1 MVGDS
6 FCFGYENDYDETLQA
21 MLDRRFG
28 ESANIVNFCVTGSSS
43 IYYPYTVA
51 TFRQRFPHPL
61 DALLVRLYTDMQ
73 NGDVPRVLAAHRNR
87 HAAER
92 VASER
97 QERAGRIASAL
108 LDHGVAVYT
117 KNGHYTRAAYEIT
130 ARAVGPAIENLTPR
144 LLSLDRDH

>member
-1 MVGDS
+1 
-6 FCFGYENDYDETLQA
+6 

-61 DALLVRLYTDMQ
+61 DALLVSLYTDMQ
-73 NGDVPRVLAAHRNR
+73 VGDVPRVLTAHRNR
-87 HAAER
+87 QIAGR

-97 QERAGRIASAL
+97 QERAGRIAS
-108 LDHGVAVYT
+108 
-117 KNGHYTRAAYEIT
+117 
-130 ARAVGPAIENLTPR
+130 
-144 LLSLDRDH
+144 